1 VVIRYPDYLSQAT
14 STTGNPTTYVGNGW
28 RVYVFRSSGTI
39 TF

>member
-1 VVIRYPDYLSQAT
+1 VVIRYFAFLNPAA
-14 STTGNPTTYVGNGW
+14 STTGNPDVFISNIW